1 LGPKQSDTVTLWR
14 EQSRIFFD
22 GEGNV
27 LDEKPIDP
35 MELSMR
41 KKFQIFVTSW
51 KILSKWSSS
60 PTKVWTFCF
69 LVCATYMILSKRLS
83 LMQAFSNKMNLKLSL
98 VQRFQMKLIYIFSM
112 ISSPRGD
119 ARGSRKARRRRLQA
133 RKRINACV
141 ENVSK

>member
-1 LGPKQSDTVTLWR
+1 
-14 EQSRIFFD
+14 
-22 GEGNV
+22 
-27 LDEKPIDP
+27 
-35 MELSMR
+35 
-41 KKFQIFVTSW
+41 
-51 KILSKWSSS
+51 
-60 PTKVWTFCF
+60 
-69 LVCATYMILSKRLS
+69 MILSKRLS